1 MHTSALRS
9 DEFQITVDD
18 RPASIRDV
26 FPGFDEHD
34 RLGIVIHD
42 ELGAAGAGTLILA
55 AVTAF
60 YDRLRAAGDPFFA
73 YADYFAFH
81 VGADHGTL
89 RKLDVYPAH
98 KEVVVANAAEPILQA
113 INDRAVTR
121 LLVPEAPAPAPSGA
135 ERPESAV
142 NPETRH
148 SAQRRLRN
156 ALIYS
161 PTGQTRHADVVV
173 RGSAH
178 SDAHIDAMLGRPAG
192 EGEEPQPAQSFR
204 RMDPDQALGLLLAPH
219 G

>member
-9 DEFQITVDD
+9 DEFEITVDG
-18 RPASIRDV
+18 RPATVDDV

-42 ELGAAGAGTLILA
+42 DLGAAGAGTLILA

-60 YDRLRAAGDPFFA
+60 YDRMRAAGDPFFA

-113 INDRAVTR
+113 INDRGVTR
-121 LLVPEAPAPAPSGA
+121 LLVPETPPAA
-135 ERPESAV
+135 ERPEPVLA
-142 NPETRH
+142 PETRH
-148 SAQRRLRN
+148 SAQRRLRS

-161 PTGQTRHADVVV
+161 PTGQTSHADVVV

-178 SDAHIDAMLGRPAG
+178 SDAYIDAMLGRPAG
-192 EGEEPQPAQSFR
+192 KAEEPQPAQSFR